1 MASLEA
7 AVFTVAEVRAA
18 IDDLASA
25 SCSFRDC
32 SRSTA
37 SSVALLATAKSSAR
51 FAI

>member
-7 AVFTVAEVRAA
+7 AVFAVAEVRAS

-25 SCSFRDC
+25 SCNFRDC

-37 SSVALLATAKSSAR
+37 SSVAFLAMARSSAR